1 MKSIS
6 PSTLGAI
13 NGSVITVQSLRD
25 TAQNNLL
32 AANGSRSARF
42 RGIQL
47 SRMLSTDADPARL
60 RLHHIPGTNEVLLE
74 STLYPDHYLD
84 MNTRFV
90 LGAQHVV
97 QFTRSNGRPYN
108 RSWARF
114 ALWGNDLSNI
124 GIQSTRWRDRWL
136 DAYHTGR
143 AVGTRSAINQLPP
156 LWGRFRLSPPVA
168 PTETMQPLRTITNN
182 TDSTRVNTVT
192 ITTGL
197 SISETRENTI
207 GLRVSYESERNL
219 KTKRVASGS
228 VTFGS
233 EFSREWRSSDEETW
247 TQSIEDTLDAEV
259 PARTT
264 LVISSPRA
272 TYSSGSQPSVFSV
285 RSSEYSF
292 DEFPLT
298 TGTSGS
304 DTIVG
309 TSNNDF
315 LVGFS
320 ASDHVKRPGK
330 GSIDSITGLSGSD
343 IFALGDSS
351 RPYYTG
357 GFFVKHQN
365 TRKELL
371 DDLAVINDFN
381 HNSHDKDRIQLH
393 KSPTLYSL
401 EDGVYHNTRGTY
413 ITFNETQRE
422 FLTPQRI
429 GFIAG
434 VPAKSLSLQS
444 EHFLFA

>member
-1 MKSIS
+1 
-6 PSTLGAI
+6 
-13 NGSVITVQSLRD
+13 
-25 TAQNNLL
+25 
-32 AANGSRSARF
+32 
-42 RGIQL
+42 
-47 SRMLSTDADPARL
+47 MLSADADPARL
-60 RLHHIPGTNEVLLE
+60 RLHHISGTNEALLE

-90 LGAQHVV
+90 LGAQNVV
-97 QFTRSNGRPYN
+97 QFTRSNGRPYD

-143 AVGTRSAINQLPP
+143 AVGTRSANNQLPP

-168 PTETMQPLRTITNN
+168 PTETMQPLRIISNN
-182 TDSTRVNTVT
+182 TDSTRDNEVT

-219 KTKRVASGS
+219 TTKGVASGS

-272 TYSSGSQPSVFSV
+272 AYSSGSQSSVFSV
-285 RSSEYSF
+285 RSSAYTF
-292 DEFPLT
+292 NEFPLT
-298 TGTSGS
+298 SGTSGS

-309 TSNNDF
+309 TSKNDY

-320 ASDHVKRPGK
+320 ASDHVKRPGM
-330 GSIDSITGLSGSD
+330 GTIDSLTGLSGSD

-357 GFFVKHQN
+357 GFFTKYQN
-365 TRKELL
+365 KRKEIF
-371 DDLAVINDFN
+371 DDLAVIHDFN
-381 HNSHDKDRIQLH
+381 PNSPDKDRILLH
-393 KSPTLYSL
+393 KSPDLYLL
-401 EDGVYHNTRGTY
+401 EDGIYHNARGTF
-413 ITFNETQRE
+413 IAFEETHGELQ
-422 FLTPQRI
+422 TPQRI
-429 GFIAG
+429 GFIKG
-434 VPAKSLSLQS
+434 IPAMSLSLQS
-444 EHFLFA
+444 EYFLFE